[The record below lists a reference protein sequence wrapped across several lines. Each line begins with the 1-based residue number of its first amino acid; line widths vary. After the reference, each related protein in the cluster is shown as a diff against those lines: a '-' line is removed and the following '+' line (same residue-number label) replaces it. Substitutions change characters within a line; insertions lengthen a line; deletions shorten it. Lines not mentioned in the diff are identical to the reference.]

1 MSSTASAT
9 VARKSRIF
17 LVDDH
22 PLVREG
28 LANLINQQDDLMVCG
43 EAEDGA
49 EALSGIGAVRPDVAL
64 IDISLK
70 NESGLEL
77 VKNLEARFPLVALI
91 VLSMHDEALYAE
103 RALRAGA
110 RGYVMKRET
119 TKSVLTAIRRVVEG
133 DVYVSERFVNVM
145 ARRLGSSRRAAANS
159 PVELLSDREL
169 EVFRLLG
176 QGRSTSQIA
185 EDLHLSLKK
194 IRCPLVRRIAPGGHS
209 LGRRDSRKITRRSS
223 PRSSKRS
230 HRVVSHKKNFSIL
243 ISKINYIVDAPKFQ
257 QPCARA
263 FGRRCNHGVDPKKW
277 THLGSDVSVRLL
289 L

>member
-1 MSSTASAT
+1 MNTKTTAEI
-9 VARKSRIF
+9 ARKRRVF

-28 LANLINQQDDLMVCG
+28 LSNLINHQDDLSVCG
-43 EAEDGA
+43 EAEDSGGA
-49 EALSGIGAVRPDVAL
+49 RAGIEKTKPDVAL

-77 VKNLEARFPLVALI
+77 VKNLESKFPNVALI

-119 TKSVLTAIRRVVEG
+119 TKSVLTAIRRVLQG
-133 DVYVSERFVNVM
+133 DVYVSERVVNVM

-176 QGRSTSQIA
+176 QGRTTSQIA
-185 EDLHLSLKK
+185 EDLHLSLKTVQAYCARAK
-194 IRCPLVRRIAPGGHS
+194 EKFGVHS
-209 LGRRDSRKITRRSS
+209 LGELLRAAFRWE
-223 PRSSKRS
+223 
-230 HRVVSHKKNFSIL
+230 
-243 ISKINYIVDAPKFQ
+243 DAMHVK
-257 QPCARA
+257 
-263 FGRRCNHGVDPKKW
+263 
-277 THLGSDVSVRLL
+277 
-289 L
+289 